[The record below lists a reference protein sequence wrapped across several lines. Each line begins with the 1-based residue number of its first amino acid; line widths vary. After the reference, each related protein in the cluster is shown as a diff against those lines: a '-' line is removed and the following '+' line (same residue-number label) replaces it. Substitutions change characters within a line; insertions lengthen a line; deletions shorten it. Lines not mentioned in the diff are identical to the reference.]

1 MLAAVYHGIGKIRVK
16 EVDKPSLPLGG
27 LLLKV
32 SCCAICGTDYKLLST
47 ENPRFKPPLI
57 IGHEFVGQVVE
68 KDPEVSDF
76 EVGDRLTMATTISC
90 GRCELC
96 HRGLANLCENRICV
110 GTDIAGAMAEYL
122 AIPALALERG
132 NVLKVPDGL
141 SNEAASLSEPLG
153 CALNAQL
160 IAGVGLGKTVVIV
173 GAGPLGCLHAE
184 LARANGALKVYLTQR
199 SQPRLSLAQKL
210 AVDEVI
216 DASACDPVLEVRRL
230 TQGQGTDVVIV
241 TAPNPKA
248 QEEALAMAKKGGVVN
263 LFASLPQDSPYL
275 SINSRLIHYGQIS
288 LTGASDSTPYHQ
300 KIALELLASGKI
312 NTEALITHRFPL
324 EELEKG
330 FEVMREKVGLKV
342 LIFVLKEASNF
353 L

>member
-1 MLAAVYHGIGKIRVK
+1 MSEGKMLAAVYHGVGKIKVE
-16 EVDKPSLPLGG
+16 EVDKPPLPPGG
-27 LLLKV
+27 LLVKV
-32 SCCAICGTDYKLLST
+32 SCCAICGTDYKLLNT

-68 KDPEVSDF
+68 KDAQVSDF
-76 EVGDRLTMATTISC
+76 EVGERVTMATTISC

-96 HRGLANLCENRICV
+96 HRGLGNLCESRICV
-110 GTDIAGAMAEYL
+110 GTDISGAMAQYL

-132 NVLKVPDGL
+132 NVLKVPGNL
-141 SNEAASLSEPLG
+141 SDEAASLSEPLG
-153 CALNAQL
+153 CAVNAQL
-160 IAGVGLGKTVVIV
+160 IAGVGLGQSVVIV
-173 GAGPLGCLHAE
+173 GAGPLGFLQAE

-199 SQPRLSLAQKL
+199 SEPRLSLAQKL
-210 AVDEVI
+210 AVDGVI
-216 DASACDPVLEVRRL
+216 DASAHDPVSEVRRL
-230 TQGQGTDVVIV
+230 TQGQGADVVIV

-248 QEEALAMAKKGGVVN
+248 QGEALAMAKKGGVVN

-300 KIALELLASGKI
+300 KIALELLARGKI
-312 NTEALITHRFPL
+312 NTEAIITHRFPL
-324 EELEKG
+324 KELERG

-342 LIFVLKEASNF
+342 LIYCT
-353 L
+353 